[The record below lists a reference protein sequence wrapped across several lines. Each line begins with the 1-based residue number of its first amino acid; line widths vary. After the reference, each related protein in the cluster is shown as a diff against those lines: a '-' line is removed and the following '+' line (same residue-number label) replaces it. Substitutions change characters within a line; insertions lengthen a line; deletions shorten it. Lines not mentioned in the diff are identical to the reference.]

1 MKDKIITLGN
11 GKEFLIVDVCRY
23 NGIDYCFVCEVVN
36 NDTTDSFGVIRI
48 DEIDVTTNE
57 LNNEEENLEENLDD
71 GFEDEDDLDSLEFPG
86 DALEEEIIDDGEGEE

>member
-48 DEIDVTTNE
+48 DEIDCKRKITAI
-57 LNNEEENLEENLDD
+57 
-71 GFEDEDDLDSLEFPG
+71 EDED
-86 DALEEEIIDDGEGEE
+86 IIKNVFAIVEKNFS

>member
-36 NDTTDSFGVIRI
+36 NDTTDSFGVIRN
-48 DEIDVTTNE
+48 DEIDGKRKITVI
-57 LNNEEENLEENLDD
+57 
-71 GFEDEDDLDSLEFPG
+71 EDEN
-86 DALEEEIIDDGEGEE
+86 IIKNVFAIVEKNFS

>member
-11 GKEFLIVDVCRY
+11 GKEFLIVDVCRQ

-48 DEIDVTTNE
+48 DEIDGKRKITVI
-57 LNNEEENLEENLDD
+57 
-71 GFEDEDDLDSLEFPG
+71 EDEN
-86 DALEEEIIDDGEGEE
+86 IIKNVFAIVEKNFSQILL

>member
-48 DEIDVTTNE
+48 DEIDGKRKITVI
-57 LNNEEENLEENLDD
+57 
-71 GFEDEDDLDSLEFPG
+71 EDEN
-86 DALEEEIIDDGEGEE
+86 IIKNVFAIVEKNFI